1 MIRYALHCE
10 AGHDFESWFRDS
22 EAYETQASAGHLACP
37 RCGSST
43 IEKRLMAPA
52 VAIKSEK
59 PAPVAMMGDQA
70 REMREF
76 LRAFG
81 KQLEEKAENVGE
93 GFVEEARKI
102 HYGETEERAI
112 YGVATPGEAQAL
124 NEEGI
129 EVLPVPSMPDEMN

>member
-22 EAYETQASAGHLACP
+22 EAYEVQAEAGHLACP
-37 RCGSST
+37 HCGSSA

-52 VAIKSEK
+52 VALKADK
-59 PAPVAMMGDQA
+59 PVPVAMMGEKE

-76 LRAFG
+76 LRAFR

-112 YGVATPGEAQAL
+112 YGVATPREAQAL